1 VLDTHSGQDVPTGRG
16 RNDSCPP
23 HGPHLVTALGEGRHV
38 VRRVKCGLAG
48 PEHKDGLGAK
58 LAFDQ
63 RWH

>member
-1 VLDTHSGQDVPTGRG
+1 MVVPFSVQGVSTGRG

-38 VRRVKCGLAG
+38 VRCLKCGLAG
-48 PEHKDGLGAK
+48 PERKNGQNAK

>member
-1 VLDTHSGQDVPTGRG
+1 MVETPSVQDASPGRG
-16 RNDSCPP
+16 RNDHCPP

-38 VRRVKCGLAG
+38 VRCLKCGLAG
-48 PEHKDGLGAK
+48 PERKDGQEAK